1 MQRQRVPSLDTTNPV
16 GWFARFIAIASTLGC
31 GLAFS
36 AEAIPDMDTNTVY
49 DKIEAEAPVAPS
61 SSMADTQRARKK
73 SAAKAKEANA
83 TLAGYLRVACMDDP
97 SASQTLYEAIGPAG
111 QGGG

>member
-36 AEAIPDMDTNTVY
+36 AEDIPNMDTNTVY

-73 SAAKAKEANA
+73 RHDVLGIV
-83 TLAGYLRVACMDDP
+83 T
-97 SASQTLYEAIGPAG
+97 ASEY
-111 QGGG
+111 GGRCAHAYDS

>member
-36 AEAIPDMDTNTVY
+36 AEAIPDMDTNVIY
-49 DKIEAEAPVAPS
+49 DKVEAETPVASS

-73 SAAKAKEANA
+73 RAAKAKEANA

-97 SASQTLYEAIGPAG
+97 SAS
-111 QGGG
+111 

>member
-16 GWFARFIAIASTLGC
+16 GWFARFIAIHVASTLGC

-49 DKIEAEAPVAPS
+49 DKIEAEEPVAPS

-73 SAAKAKEANA
+73 RAAKECNFGRI
-83 TLAGYLRVACMDDP
+83 LACR
-97 SASQTLYEAIGPAG
+97 LYG
-111 QGGG
+111 

>member
-36 AEAIPDMDTNTVY
+36 AEATPDMDTNTVY
-49 DKIEAEAPVAPS
+49 GKIEAEAPVAPP

-73 SAAKAKEANA
+73 RAAKAKEANA
-83 TLAGYLRVACMDDP
+83 TLAGYLRVACMYQNFLIVTP
-97 SASQTLYEAIGPAG
+97 IITSLQP
-111 QGGG
+111 Q